1 MIDSI
6 QAQLSGRNFARVPM
20 AALARHVDSSDDL
33 FNLQRFIPPQ
43 DAVMED
49 VLGEL
54 QQGRKTSHWMWF
66 VFPQL
71 AALGAS
77 ATSKRFGLASLE
89 EARAYLSHPV
99 LAQRL
104 RQCCGLLLRLGDVT
118 SLEVFGYPDHL
129 KLHSCLTLFHL
140 AAPRDTLFQHC
151 LAKYYAGALDPQ
163 TERYCSPGAGGD

>member
-6 QAQLSGRNFARVPM
+6 RAQLQGQNFAKSPM
-20 AALARHVDSSDDL
+20 QALSRNVKSSADS

-49 VLGEL
+49 VLAEL

-71 AALGAS
+71 ATLGAS
-77 ATSKRFGLASLE
+77 ATSKRFGLTSLE

-99 LAQRL
+99 LGQRL

-118 SLEVFGYPDHL
+118 ALEVFGHPDHL

-140 AAPRDTLFQHC
+140 AAPRDVLFEHC
-151 LAKYYAGALDPQ
+151 LAKYYAGALDLQ
-163 TERYCSPGAGGD
+163 TERYCSPEAGRD